1 MERMKRIKEKDWT
14 RVLQERLQDARL
26 PLEDGWAE
34 VGPKPR
40 GIPGHPSNFSGDGPN
55 QAAFPGRWWPWALA
69 GVAAAAVA
77 AFLLLRPTVNPAQTP
92 DRLAQQTQ
100 TPAARP
106 SGSSL
111 NQSGP
116 QSSHSGLDPEPQ
128 EPADGVFQTGGPE
141 LFFGSRKTNS
151 GSANPTAGVTEERQP
166 SSSTRPTAPDGTGQ
180 RAQAN
185 AQPAHRLPQEDP
197 SSPESA
203 EPTSPS
209 FAGLTGESP
218 STKTAQNEDGGAKN
232 EGSSTKIAQNV
243 DGIRIAEP
251 GPTLA
256 ELALAD
262 LEEIPEEPE
271 RPRRRLAG
279 RVSLRVQAATAGTS
293 FSGGVTPATNPT
305 QLTMGDGQWL
315 SVDGGS
321 NAVSYLSGN
330 NDDGYLNSNIGN
342 SQNGPNANDIEWLY
356 VRRANEHEE
365 SVVSVPKAPALPV
378 TFGVSLSLP
387 LARNWVLSAGL
398 DYMQRD
404 GYRLYGDTPQSLTL
418 HYLGIPVDLQYYFN
432 PESRW
437 RFYLGAG
444 VHAAKCIA
452 ATGGQPLQDPVLF
465 SGNLMAG
472 TDIRIFPGVRFYLA
486 PVLSAPFNRS
496 AYVNSWD
503 DKLQFQLRA
512 GLSFDLK

>member
-1 MERMKRIKEKDWT
+1 MVRMKRIKEQDWT

-34 VGPKPR
+34 GGVVSSSFAGGSR
-40 GIPGHPSNFSGDGPN
+40 ACRRTTF
-55 QAAFPGRWWPWALA
+55 WPWVLA

-77 AFLLLRPTVNPAQTP
+77 AFLLLRPTANPAQTP
-92 DRLAQQTQ
+92 DRLAQETQ
-100 TPAARP
+100 T
-106 SGSSL
+106 SSQNAGQAEPVVL
-111 NQSGP
+111 LP
-116 QSSHSGLDPEPQ
+116 QSDRSRL
-128 EPADGVFQTGGPE
+128 AD
-141 LFFGSRKTNS
+141 
-151 GSANPTAGVTEERQP
+151 GVTEERQP
-166 SSSTRPTAPDGTGQ
+166 SPRTRPTAPNGAGQ

-185 AQPAHRLPQEDP
+185 AHPAHRLPQDDP
-197 SSPESA
+197 SSKQA
-203 EPTSPS
+203 E
-209 FAGLTGESP
+209 
-218 STKTAQNEDGGAKN
+218 NVDGGAKN
-232 EGSSTKIAQNV
+232 EVPSTKQAQFVDGEENNEGLSTKIAQNV
-243 DGIRIAEP
+243 DGNSE

-262 LEEIPEEPE
+262 LEEIPEEPV

-293 FSGGVTPATNPT
+293 FSGGVNPKMPT
-305 QLTMGDGQWL
+305 SQLAFGKGKWVVAD
-315 SVDGGS
+315 DYDA
-321 NAVSYLSGN
+321 AVSYLSN
-330 NDDGYLNSNIGN
+330 NYYMSNIGN
-342 SQNGPNANDIEWLY
+342 AAVNGDGLNQPNSPNVKWLY
-356 VRRANEHEE
+356 VQVANEHEM
-365 SVVSVPKAPALPV
+365 SVMSVPKAPALPV

-387 LARNWVLSAGL
+387 LSRSWVLSAGL

-452 ATGGQPLQDPVLF
+452 ATGGQTLQDPVLF

>member
-1 MERMKRIKEKDWT
+1 MVRMKRIKEQDWT

-34 VGPKPR
+34 GGVVSSSFAGGSR
-40 GIPGHPSNFSGDGPN
+40 ACRRTTF
-55 QAAFPGRWWPWALA
+55 WPWALA

-77 AFLLLRPTVNPAQTP
+77 AFFLLRPAANPAQTP
-92 DRLAQQTQ
+92 DRLAQETQ
-100 TPAARP
+100 T
-106 SGSSL
+106 SSQNAGQAEPVVL
-111 NQSGP
+111 LP
-116 QSSHSGLDPEPQ
+116 QSDRSR
-128 EPADGVFQTGGPE
+128 PAD
-141 LFFGSRKTNS
+141 
-151 GSANPTAGVTEERQP
+151 GVTEERQP
-166 SSSTRPTAPDGTGQ
+166 SPRTRPTAPDDAGK

-185 AQPAHRLPQEDP
+185 AHPAHRLPQEDP
-197 SSPESA
+197 SPKQA
-203 EPTSPS
+203 E
-209 FAGLTGESP
+209 
-218 STKTAQNEDGGAKN
+218 NVDGGAKN
-232 EGSSTKIAQNV
+232 EVPSTKISQNV
-243 DGIRIAEP
+243 DGNSE

-262 LEEIPEEPE
+262 LEEIPEEPV

-293 FSGGVTPATNPT
+293 FSGGVNPKMPT
-305 QLTMGDGQWL
+305 SQLAFGKGKWVVAD
-315 SVDGGS
+315 DYDA
-321 NAVSYLSGN
+321 AVSYLSN
-330 NDDGYLNSNIGN
+330 NNYMSNIGN
-342 SQNGPNANDIEWLY
+342 AAVNGDGLNQPNSPNVKWLY
-356 VRRANEHEE
+356 VQVANEHEM
-365 SVVSVPKAPALPV
+365 SVMSVPKAPALPV

-387 LARNWVLSAGL
+387 LSRSWVLSAGL

-418 HYLGIPVDLQYYFN
+418 HYLGIPVDAQYYFN

-452 ATGGQPLQDPVLF
+452 ATGGQPLRDPVLF
-465 SGNLMAG
+465 SGNVMAG
-472 TDIRIFPGVRFYLA
+472 TDIRLFPGVRFYLT

>member
-1 MERMKRIKEKDWT
+1 MVRMKRIKEQDWT

-34 VGPKPR
+34 GSVASSPAGPKTR
-40 GIPGHPSNFSGDGPN
+40 GIPGYPSKFSVDGPN

-77 AFLLLRPTVNPAQTP
+77 AFLLLRPAVNPTQTP
-92 DRLAQQTQ
+92 DRLAQQTEN
-100 TPAARP
+100 P
-106 SGSSL
+106 SSH
-111 NQSGP
+111 SGP
-116 QSSHSGLDPEPQ
+116 QSSHSGLDPEPLSSSQ
-128 EPADGVFQTGGPE
+128 NAGQAEPVVLLPQSDRSCPADGVI
-141 LFFGSRKTNS
+141 
-151 GSANPTAGVTEERQP
+151 EE
-166 SSSTRPTAPDGTGQ
+166 
-180 RAQAN
+180 
-185 AQPAHRLPQEDP
+185 RLPQEEP
-197 SSPESA
+197 SSKQ
-203 EPTSPS
+203 
-209 FAGLTGESP
+209 G
-218 STKTAQNEDGGAKN
+218 QNEDGGAKN
-232 EGSSTKIAQNV
+232 GAPSSKQAENEDGEVKIEVPSTKQARFVDGEAKYEGSSTKIAQNV
-243 DGIRIAEP
+243 DGNPE
-251 GPTLA
+251 GPTLG

-356 VRRANEHEE
+356 VRRANEHEV

-404 GYRLYGDTPQSLTL
+404 GYRLYGETPQSLTL

-486 PVLSAPFNRS
+486 PALSAPFNRS

-503 DKLQFQLRA
+503 DKLQFQFRA